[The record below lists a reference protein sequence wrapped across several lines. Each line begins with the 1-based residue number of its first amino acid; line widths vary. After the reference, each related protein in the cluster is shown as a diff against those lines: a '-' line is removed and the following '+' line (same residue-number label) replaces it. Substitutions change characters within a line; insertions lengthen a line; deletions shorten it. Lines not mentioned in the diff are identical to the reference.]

1 MKTELEDVLRIS
13 ESLRDTD
20 LLDSGPFAAALQ
32 ERVDGLSAS
41 MELYGERLS
50 GAVPEESLQRF
61 QALSA
66 ELANARD
73 AADLMSPATDSLA
86 ASQDALA
93 EAVGKSV
100 EGLKSQITELEAA
113 RGQITGLEAD
123 VLGAIDKLQ
132 GADGGSSGSG
142 ASPGDPA
149 DVAKLKDEISAL
161 EEEERGLAE
170 AFTLTADEMN
180 RQSAIAGELFEKKVA
195 LADAEK
201 GLAAEVQVSF
211 EAQSE
216 KTAEFRDILAS
227 ATDQIAAMP
236 EEVRGPLDALVAR
249 FQGMNETVG
258 SGSADVQEFEALF
271 KASMATAAADVGAME
286 IKAKGSLQRTEAAF
300 ESLTDTGVKTTRQL
314 IAE

>member
-1 MKTELEDVLRIS
+1 M
-13 ESLRDTD
+13 
-20 LLDSGPFAAALQ
+20 
-32 ERVDGLSAS
+32 
-41 MELYGERLS
+41 
-50 GAVPEESLQRF
+50 
-61 QALSA
+61 
-66 ELANARD
+66 
-73 AADLMSPATDSLA
+73 
-86 ASQDALA
+86 
-93 EAVGKSV
+93 
-100 EGLKSQITELEAA
+100 
-113 RGQITGLEAD
+113 EAD

-132 GADGGSSGSG
+132 GADGGGSESG

-149 DVAKLKDEISAL
+149 DVSKLKDEISAL
-161 EEEERGLAE
+161 EEEERSLAE
-170 AFTLTADEMN
+170 SFTLTADEMN
-180 RQSAIAGELFEKKVA
+180 RQSAIASELFEKKVA

-211 EAQSE
+211 EAQAD

-314 IAE
+314 IAEWNELNAALALTKKLQGEIEGGFESLAELI